1 MIRKTGVLLALC
13 AMLAGCAATE
23 KAQVNNT
30 RQGPVVVGADRLLTE
45 FGHLVDGKRVALVAN
60 HTSRLASG
68 THLADA
74 IAVYPGAQLVA
85 LFGMNFDVRTNDYS
99 LPQDADATV
108 DAPTGAR
115 KYSLYGDT
123 HKPTPEML
131 RGVEVVVFDIQEV
144 GARFYEHINILG
156 FVMEAAAE
164 AGLPVVVLDR
174 PNPLT
179 GLRMDGFVTDDAALY
194 GFGAYAKVPVLHGLT
209 MGELALLYNGERML
223 RGGQTADLH
232 VVEMTGWKRA
242 MWFDETGLEWRKPS
256 PNLPTLRS
264 VTAYA
269 GTCLFE
275 GLNLSEGRGT
285 EKPFEYIGAPWLENE
300 AAVALLNGLGLDGVR
315 FEPVAFTPTR
325 APFHGR
331 DPYMAGENVR
341 GIYLNVTDRDRFHPY
356 RAGIAMLW
364 AVQKLHGEKLEWN
377 EPVMARLTA
386 TPRVLDMIRG
396 GSHPREVFAA
406 WEDEL
411 QTFRQTSRKYWLYK

>member
-1 MIRKTGVLLALC
+1 MIRQTSVLLAL
-13 AMLAGCAATE
+13 LVLSVGCVGTK
-23 KAQVNNT
+23 KARTAPTLQ
-30 RQGPVVVGADRLLTE
+30 RPVVVGADRLLTE
-45 FGHLVDGKRVALVAN
+45 FAALIDGKKVALVAN
-60 HTSRLASG
+60 HTSRLADG

-74 IAVYPGAQLVA
+74 IAAYPRAELVA

-99 LPQDADATV
+99 LSPDADATV

-115 KYSLYGDT
+115 KYSLYGDI
-123 HKPTPEML
+123 HKPAPEML
-131 RGVEVVVFDIQEV
+131 EGVDVIVFDIQEV
-144 GARFYEHINILG
+144 GARFYEHVNILG

-164 AGLPVVVLDR
+164 HGIPIVVLDR

-179 GLRMDGFVTDDAALY
+179 GLHMDGFVTDDASTY
-194 GFGAYAKVPVLHGLT
+194 SFGAYAKVPVLHGMT
-209 MGELALLYNGERML
+209 MGELARLYNGERML
-223 RGGQTADLH
+223 RGGQQADLH

-242 MWFDETGLEWRKPS
+242 MWFDETGLDWIKPS

-285 EKPFEYIGAPWLENE
+285 EKPFEYIGAPWLDHE
-300 AAVALLNGLGLDGVR
+300 AAADLLNGLGLEGVR
-315 FEPVAFTPTR
+315 FEPVTFTPTR

-331 DPYMAGENVR
+331 DPYMAGEIVR
-341 GIYLNVTDRDRFHPY
+341 GLYLNVTDRDRFQPY

-364 AVQKLHGEKLEWN
+364 AVQALHGERLEWN

-396 GSHPREVFAA
+396 GHHPQEIFASWA
-406 WEDEL
+406 DEL
-411 QTFRQTSRKYWLYK
+411 QAFRRTSERYWLYE